1 MFRKRIITGDV
12 HDFRPMNVFPKGT
25 KFIIDGSVWT
35 VREEIVDT
43 DETWRRILSDS
54 GTEEIVSLLSLNKDL
69 ESGIL
74 TFVE

>member
-12 HDFRPMNVFPKGT
+12 HDFRPMNAFPKGA

-35 VREEIVDT
+35 IREEIVDT